1 MTDITTNLPVE
12 VATAIKRA
20 YGLGQLYWQ
29 QADSE
34 SYKQNAKADGT
45 HATFMDLLSQ
55 TSAIAQHTADEI
67 DRLRAEVAGL
77 TEANRYL
84 IGISN
89 EAMEDARKYAEAQ
102 REVSRLRH
110 EVAQLCGY
118 DSVEEMDAA
127 VGRRK

>member
-1 MTDITTNLPVE
+1 MTDITTNLPE
-12 VATAIKRA
+12 KVATAIKRA
-20 YGLGQLYWQ
+20 YALGQLYWQ
-29 QADSE
+29 QADSD
-34 SYKQNAKADGT
+34 SYKQNAKSDETRAKFDE
-45 HATFMDLLSQ
+45 LLFQ
-55 TSAIAQHTADEI
+55 ASANVQGSADEI
-67 DRLRAEVAGL
+67 DRLRAEVARL